1 MGTSVLTECAEDF
14 WCPPVLNER
23 SFSYLVQSD
32 STVTY
37 FSLALMFLS
46 WSFFNMLS
54 FSQAKVENRKKL
66 SCSLSLLLNVLPG
79 TWSVLTFAS
88 RRSLA
93 LQLPPLFH
101 LTPSCLDGTPV
112 LLQFGSLCSY
122 SHGLPLACPNA
133 EPWVLTWSDW
143 CQCECWSFLPLPSPN
158 SCYVNFGL
166 TIGEKKHLMS
176 TKVIAV

>member
-14 WCPPVLNER
+14 RCPAVLNES

-66 SCSLSLLLNVLPG
+66 SCSLSLLLHVLPG

-93 LQLPPLFH
+93 LQFCLLFFTQPQAA
-101 LTPSCLDGTPV
+101 LMV
-112 LLQFGSLCSY
+112 LLFSCSLVLCAVTLMA
-122 SHGLPLACPNA
+122 SHLHTLMLNRGFSPEVIGITVNVDPSFPYLL
-133 EPWVLTWSDW
+133 LT
-143 CQCECWSFLPLPSPN
+143 L
-158 SCYVNFGL
+158 V
-166 TIGEKKHLMS
+166 M
-176 TKVIAV
+176 